1 MKPCTTAL
9 LLSAMMSPAFT
20 QEPAAPQAQPEAPP
34 ARVQQRQVQVQRVV
48 VDAPD
53 GVDGQAVV
61 IVRHIE
67 VDADGNVL
75 VMDENGDVIVD
86 AENDPFGPN
95 ADGGSIFRGAQ
106 VGADPFNPAGN
117 LPMIQATYLGVN
129 CQPLDKEEAALMH
142 VDPGTGLHLSF
153 VAPDS
158 PAAAAG
164 LLPGDVLLRLDD
176 QILVNAEQLAV
187 LIRTFDAGE
196 RVDLTVL
203 RDGEELLLS
212 PELVTAEV
220 PEIGPGGRNLNQ
232 TWRVA
237 PGGGQ
242 PQRAQPGEIDMEL
255 QELNPDGFQE
265 HMIEIERRIRDQQE
279 ILLRFID
286 EIEGGQDEDRLRK
299 LQELQQH
306 MQLRLQ
312 RGHGPANMNI
322 AINDGRHAI
331 CVQGH
336 PNGPR
341 KLHIFDRR
349 GNVLFD
355 GDLPRTDEQWQD
367 VPGEVRDKARQLLRM
382 HRIRFEGNPM
392 PMPMP
397 APAPE
402 AEPEAAPEAE
412 PAPEADGELPQA

>member
-1 MKPCTTAL
+1 MKPFTTAL
-9 LLSAMMSPAFT
+9 LLSAMMSPAFA
-20 QEPAAPQAQPEAPP
+20 QEPAAPQAQPEAEAPP
-34 ARVQQRQVQVQRVV
+34 ARVQQRQVQIQRVV

-67 VDADGNVL
+67 VDADGNVV
-75 VMDENGDVIVD
+75 VMDENGDIIDD
-86 AENDPFGPN
+86 AEIDPFQPN
-95 ADGGSIFRGAQ
+95 ANGDIIIRGAEG
-106 VGADPFNPAGN
+106 GADPFNPAGN

-129 CQPLDKEEAALMH
+129 CQPLDKEEAMLMQ
-142 VDPGTGLHLSF
+142 VDPGTGLHVSF

-164 LLPGDVLLRLDD
+164 LLPGDVLLQLDD
-176 QILVNAEQLAV
+176 QILVNPEQLAV

-242 PQRAQPGEIDMEL
+242 PGEIDMEL

-265 HMIEIERRIRDQQE
+265 HMIEIERRIREQQE
-279 ILLRFID
+279 MILRFID
-286 EIEGGQDEDRLRK
+286 EIEGGQGEDRPRK
-299 LQELQQH
+299 LQELQRQ
-306 MQLRLQ
+306 MQLRLL
-312 RGHGPANMNI
+312 RGNGADNMNL

-331 CVQGH
+331 RIQGH

-341 KLHIFDRR
+341 KLHITDRR

-367 VPGEVRDKARQLLRM
+367 VPAEVRDKARQLLRM
-382 HRIRFEGNPM
+382 NRIRIEGNPM
-392 PMPMP
+392 PMPIP

-402 AEPEAAPEAE
+402 ADPEAAPEAE
-412 PAPEADGELPQA
+412 PAPEADGEQPQA